1 MDDSYYYIDNM
12 FMSYDMLSIAEKL
25 KFGYSRVFTSR
36 KNMEAITC
44 FCCRKEKNNNRML
57 S

>member
-36 KNMEAITC
+36 KNIVT
-44 FCCRKEKNNNRML
+44 
-57 S
+57 